1 MKETLLIEPERS
13 CNICKVNLK
22 RSDHMLLEHYLAV
35 RYGDIIVFLYHE
47 DMQSVVDLLFN
58 NSQREKLLKRFLEYL
73 YKLHLLLILPHQLTK
88 KVSITY
94 SIYSFS
100 PLSNLRM
107 QLSRLS
113 YISILKKN

>member
-58 NSQREKLLKRFLEYL
+58 NNQREKLLKRFLEY
-73 YKLHLLLILPHQLTK
+73 
-88 KVSITY
+88 
-94 SIYSFS
+94 
-100 PLSNLRM
+100 
-107 QLSRLS
+107 
-113 YISILKKN
+113 